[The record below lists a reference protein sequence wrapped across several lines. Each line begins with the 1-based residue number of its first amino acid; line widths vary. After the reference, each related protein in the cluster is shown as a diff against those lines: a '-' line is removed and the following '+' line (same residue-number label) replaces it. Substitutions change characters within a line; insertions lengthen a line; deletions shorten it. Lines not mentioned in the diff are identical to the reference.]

1 MTISK
6 RTRALVLGVTLAAM
20 NLAGLT
26 AAQAHPNDDPTS
38 NRHRALGQL
47 GLLAAAD
54 HATASQEQ
62 TTTDPV
68 EQFRRGDRAS
78 QEQTT
83 TDTAA
88 QAGLAQERYYSTWGY
103 ADTPAPA
110 PDEPSGQPD
119 WLVLGLGV
127 LAAALAL
134 STGLAVLAARRPGR
148 RMRAGQAA

>member
-1 MTISK
+1 MSK

-47 GLLAAAD
+47 GLLTAE
-54 HATASQEQ
+54 HVVASQEQ
-62 TTTDPV
+62 PTDAV
-68 EQFRRGDRAS
+68 EQFRRGEQAS

-88 QAGLAQERYYSTWGY
+88 QAGLAQERYYSNWGY

-134 STGLAVLAARRPGR
+134 AAGLAVTTTRRARRR
-148 RMRAGQAA
+148 VRAGQAA